1 MYNAWFTVKGSL
13 LKGLRK
19 YFDYSFFLMSQFNNI
34 LVLRGKCAMKR
45 RDKSNKSVPK
55 SKASDTLVCFFVS
68 HTDGLSVDMQNG
80 AVALKTNPLGRN
92 RLEK

>member
-1 MYNAWFTVKGSL
+1 
-13 LKGLRK
+13 
-19 YFDYSFFLMSQFNNI
+19 MSQFNNI
-34 LVLRGKCAMKR
+34 LVLWGKCAMKR

-55 SKASDTLVCFFVS
+55 SKDTLVCFFVS

>member
-13 LKGLRK
+13 LKGSRK
-19 YFDYSFFLMSQFNNI
+19 YFDYSFFFLMSQFNNI
-34 LVLRGKCAMKR
+34 LVLRG
-45 RDKSNKSVPK
+45 KSNKSVPK